1 MLLTDLVFLTVVGLL
16 ALIFA
21 FIAIIWRGIIWA
33 GILSG
38 VMWLLLGFF
47 FVIRTQQGVV
57 IMEFQNYIQLIF
69 LGVGLAM
76 LLSPFWLKAKN
87 MDLEANAPDDLNIWG
102 DKKSRED
109 KELEETRGRSRANI
123 DRMKKDRGRR

>member
-1 MLLTDLVFLTVVGLL
+1 MLLTDLVFMVVVGLL

-21 FIAIIWRGIIWA
+21 FIVIIWRGIVWA

-47 FVIRTQQGVV
+47 FVLRTQNGVV

-69 LGVGLAM
+69 LGLGFAM

-87 MDLEANAPDDLNIWG
+87 MDLESNAPDDLNIWG
-102 DKKSRED
+102 DKKGIED
-109 KELEETRGRSRANI
+109 KELEDTRKRSRDNI
-123 DRMKKDRGRR
+123 DRMKKDRRRR